1 MMWDDILDF
10 IIEFADLIA
19 SFFEVI
25 KKKEN

>member
-1 MMWDDILDF
+1 MMWDDILDL
-10 IIEFADLIA
+10 IIELVDLIA